1 MTGNDD
7 MGLCIP
13 YRIRVTPGKGR
24 GVFAVSAICKGTS
37 ERMALRARAIC
48 SVRRTDALLQLTQR
62 TRCTA
67 TPCVSSMRYRGSGFS
82 VEKN

>member
-37 ERMALRARAIC
+37 ERMASRARVC
-48 SVRRTDALLQLTQR
+48 SVRRTDALLQQ
-62 TRCTA
+62 
-67 TPCVSSMRYRGSGFS
+67 
-82 VEKN
+82 